1 MICHALFVKRNRDS
15 FGCSKDNEKTMME
28 KWSSFWEI
36 KTLREMYPK
45 GTRVRLIEMNDSC
58 APPVGTEGTVFYVDN
73 AASININWDNGCSL
87 SAIYGVDRIEK
98 I

>member
-36 KTLREMYPK
+36 KTLREIYPK
-45 GTRVRLIEMNDSC
+45 GTRVRLIEMNDS
-58 APPVGTEGTVFYVDN
+58 
-73 AASININWDNGCSL
+73 
-87 SAIYGVDRIEK
+87 
-98 I
+98 